1 MRLRFL
7 PVACLAGALAG
18 TAGPALAQAGW
29 YAGLTLGSS
38 NADLS
43 AEVAAVSGATSSS
56 FVSDQRDPGVKVF
69 AGYRFNRS
77 LALEGGYAWLGEFQ
91 GTTQVAAPTSGALN
105 ADIRVIG
112 LFVDALAML
121 PVGERFAAYAK
132 LGILGSETRTF
143 RAISGTVTPAPGVNT
158 NASTDEVNL
167 SYGLGAHYD
176 IDGKATLRVEWQRY
190 VAIGDANAG
199 EFDIDLYAAGLL
211 FRF

>member
-1 MRLRFL
+1 LIAL
-7 PVACLAGALAG
+7 AACLAVALGGASGA
-18 TAGPALAQAGW
+18 AVAQAGW
-29 YAGLTLGSS
+29 YAGLALGSS
-38 NADLS
+38 NVDLNPNV
-43 AEVAAVSGATSSS
+43 VAVNGATSTS

-69 AGYRFNRS
+69 AGYRFNRTF
-77 LALEGGYAWLGEFQ
+77 ALEGGYAWLGEFQ
-91 GTTQVAAPTSGALN
+91 ATTQVTAPTTGALN

-121 PVGERFAAYAK
+121 PIGERFAAYAK
-132 LGILGSETRTF
+132 LGVLGSETRTF
-143 RAISGTVTPAPGVNT
+143 RSLSGTVTPAPGVNT

-190 VAIGDANAG
+190 VDVGDANAG
-199 EFDIDLYAAGLL
+199 EFDVELYSVGLL